1 VSHNGESISTK
12 LREDD
17 GRQLGQS
24 NNASPPWQQLKAWS
38 MTSAVP
44 DVDTVPAAQKT
55 TNAYAPGRDNDAC
68 SVQEQMATVHEGG
81 GVPMTQA
88 SAHSSVEESERWV
101 FSPPLPSRACNSNL

>member
-1 VSHNGESISTK
+1 
-12 LREDD
+12 
-17 GRQLGQS
+17 
-24 NNASPPWQQLKAWS
+24 